1 MRDYLA
7 LDPRDNEC
15 GIAVSTGITL
25 IATSDETGL
34 SVALRSVVAFTNGL
48 AVEVDL
54 LARDPTV
61 SDKWQDVMTTSDTNG
76 LHIGFGFMDE
86 PALMPTPAES
96 LDSEPIWLLSRAGGG
111 DTRFSIAWWT
121 APYPPAQRLIMEIQ
135 WRRAAV
141 ERVTVA
147 IEVPA
152 LADVQQLIIR
162 L

>member
-1 MRDYLA
+1 MSDYPA

-15 GIAVSTGITL
+15 GIVVPTGITL
-25 IATSDETGL
+25 IATSSETGL
-34 SVALRSVVAFTNGL
+34 SVALRSAVAFTNGL

-54 LARDPTV
+54 LARDPAA
-61 SDKWQDVMTTSDTNG
+61 SDKWQDVMTTSDANG
-76 LHIGFGFMDE
+76 LHVGFGFADE
-86 PALMPTPAES
+86 PTLMPAPAES
-96 LDSEPIWLLSRAGGG
+96 LNSEPIWLLSRAGGG

-121 APYPPAQRLIMEIQ
+121 APYPPGQRLVMGIQ

-152 LADVQQLIIR
+152 LADVQQRIVR